1 MTEETA
7 IRFSLSAAA
16 AGSKRVTE
24 TPTPTKPEV
33 PRVSELKMMEPRVTT
48 PRPSTSA
55 PVNICVYKVTDNAG
69 DLWAQFKDSTTKLWQ
84 VQIDHDA
91 RPSVA
96 VSIVSQLSDFLK
108 ENARTSPGLPDSV

>member
-1 MTEETA
+1 MAEEKT

-16 AGSKRVTE
+16 AGSKRVAE
-24 TPTPTKPEV
+24 TPTPTKPNV

-55 PVNICVYKVTDNAG
+55 PVNICIYKVTENAA
-69 DLWAQFKDSTTKLWQ
+69 DLVTQFEATTTELWH

-91 RPSVA
+91 RPIVA
-96 VSIVSQLSDFLK
+96 VQSS
-108 ENARTSPGLPDSV
+108 T